1 VLRLIVAF
9 EGIDKAG
16 KATQARLLS
25 ASLQKEGYRCRTLS
39 FPVYTTPIG
48 RELKLSLQGR
58 RNYPIQVRY
67 LLMSA
72 NRWEMK
78 GELESPAVDVL
89 ILNRYIHSNIAY
101 GVASGL
107 DRSWLESLDRGL
119 PEPNLVILLD
129 ISPST
134 SLKRK
139 MSGRDVNEQDLAYL
153 ERVRSVYL
161 DLAKECGWRVVDAER
176 SVKRVHEEIYAL
188 VEDEVKKRLTANP

>member
-1 VLRLIVAF
+1 MLVF

-25 ASLQKEGYRCRTLS
+25 RRLEKEGYRCKIIS

-48 RELKLSLQGR
+48 KELKLSLQGR
-58 RNYPIQVRY
+58 RRYPLQVRY

-78 GELESPAVDVL
+78 EKIESRNVDLL

-101 GVASGL
+101 GIASGL
-107 DRSWLESLDRGL
+107 DRNWLESLDSGL
-119 PEPNLVILLD
+119 PQPDLVVLLD
-129 ISPST
+129 ISPTT

-139 MSGRDVNEQDLAYL
+139 LKGRDVNEKDLAYL
-153 ERVRSVYL
+153 SKVREVYL
-161 DLAKECGWRVVDAER
+161 NLAKEKGWFVIDAER
-176 SVKRVHEEIYAL
+176 DVEQVHQEVFESVYA
-188 VEDEVKKRLTANP
+188 DIRKRLDG

>member
-1 VLRLIVAF
+1 MLVF

-25 ASLQKEGYRCRTLS
+25 RRLKKEGYRCKILS

-48 RELKLSLQGR
+48 RELKLSLQGGR
-58 RNYPIQVRY
+58 KYPLQVRF

-78 GELESPAVDVL
+78 EKIEARSVDLL

-101 GVASGL
+101 GIASGL
-107 DRSWLESLDRGL
+107 DRHWLESLDSGL
-119 PEPNLVILLD
+119 PQPDLVVLLD
-129 ISPST
+129 ISPMT

-139 MSGRDVNEQDLAYL
+139 MEGRDVNEKDLAYL
-153 ERVRSVYL
+153 NKVREVYL
-161 DLAKECGWRVVDAER
+161 DLAEEKGWFVIDAER
-176 SVKRVHEEIYAL
+176 GVEQVHEEVFSLVYAAFR
-188 VEDEVKKRLTANP
+188 KRRMVNP

>member
-1 VLRLIVAF
+1 MILAF

-25 ASLQKEGYRCRTLS
+25 SRLEKEGYKCKILS

-48 RELKLSLQGR
+48 QELRLSLQGR
-58 RNYPIQVRY
+58 RSYPLQVRH

-78 GELESPAVDVL
+78 GELESSGVDVL
-89 ILNRYIHSNIAY
+89 ILDRYIHSNIAY

-119 PEPNLVILLD
+119 PEPDLVILLD
-129 ISPST
+129 ISPTT

-139 MSGRDVNEQDLAYL
+139 MRGRDVNEQDLAYL
-153 ERVRSVYL
+153 GRVRSVYL
-161 DLAKECGWRVVDAER
+161 DLAREYGWRVIDAER
-176 SVKRVHEEIYAL
+176 SIKQVHEEIYTV
-188 VEDEVKKRLTANP
+188 VEGEIRKHRAANP

>member
-1 VLRLIVAF
+1 MRLAF

-25 ASLQKEGYRCRTLS
+25 GRLKKEGYRCRTLS
-39 FPVYTTPIG
+39 FPVYTTAIG

-78 GELESPAVDVL
+78 EELEGSDVDFL

-107 DRSWLESLDRGL
+107 DRGWLESLDQGL

-129 ISPST
+129 ISPKT
-134 SLKRK
+134 SLDRRVK
-139 MSGRDVNEQDLAYL
+139 GRDVYEQDLAYL
-153 ERVRSVYL
+153 GRVRSVYL
-161 DLAKECGWRVVDAER
+161 ELAKERGWRVIDAER
-176 SVKRVHEEIYAL
+176 SVRQVHKEVYAS
-188 VEDEVKKRLTANP
+188 VEDEVRRHRAVNP

>member
-1 VLRLIVAF
+1 MLVF

-25 ASLQKEGYRCRTLS
+25 RRLEKEGYRCKIIS

-48 RELKLSLQGR
+48 KELKLSLQGR
-58 RNYPIQVRY
+58 RRYPLQVRY

-78 GELESPAVDVL
+78 EKIESRNVDLL

-101 GVASGL
+101 GIASGL
-107 DRSWLESLDRGL
+107 DRNWLESLDSGL
-119 PEPNLVILLD
+119 PQPDLVVLLD
-129 ISPST
+129 ISPTT

-139 MSGRDVNEQDLAYL
+139 LKGRDVNEKDLAYL
-153 ERVRSVYL
+153 SKVREVYL
-161 DLAKECGWRVVDAER
+161 NLAKEKGWFVIDAER
-176 SVKRVHEEIYAL
+176 DVEQVHQEVFESVYAA
-188 VEDEVKKRLTANP
+188 VRKRLDG